1 MSKASPAVNSP
12 SNNLKNKSDFHMSPS
27 GSASKRLFAEN
38 GTTNGSSEG
47 QLKRKRSE
55 LDLNGQTP
63 SKKDRPSDL
72 GIPLPTECEQPRSRG
87 PKTPPHLPPDT
98 DPFPPPPP
106 PSCILPGPISP
117 GFDGSIMIPG
127 QEAYMNGM
135 QPQISPGQING
146 YPPQMMHPCY
156 SYYPSYMYPMPP
168 MSMIPP
174 PPMMMG
180 PIPTATVKLTIEDI
194 PPSCSK
200 ESEEKKKRDSEMK
213 REKAEMVAKR
223 IVAEAMSKAEQNKEK
238 ESSTSLRPPL
248 APPPFSSSRAKSPS
262 QTPSSASSTPLP
274 PPPIPPQLGSLSSPI
289 NDASR
294 FNRTLSNGNTNTGAT
309 PAKPSTQNSAPPLQN
324 LTPIKPL
331 GEDSILLDLLQQQNS
346 PVKKTPTKCPNLD
359 KEREKIR
366 QQKLKEKMEREQKI
380 REMSMRKFDD
390 AKLTGSPNV
399 KNQIKREPSFKN
411 NKPEQMK
418 EYDSH
423 QFESGPLVLQNVK
436 GESTEI
442 TMANEPN
449 EHALTPE
456 EEGKLGEDVGE
467 VMLVEPVNTDDEQK
481 GKLDSTPK
489 KTNGRT
495 HDDEG
500 KSADLLK
507 PLHVTVHATPV
518 KTPLSSP
525 AVPQSDVVVKSK
537 EKEKSSE
544 KESSPGLI
552 PSNASPKKEK
562 KEREFEKEKDKER
575 KKEEK
580 KREMDSQPST
590 STENQSQSEP
600 KKKEKERDKERDRK
614 YKDTPHTSSRFRP
627 FIKVEKHPNGGASVL
642 KCNWDSIRKNFDL
655 EDRIKFAR
663 QFIRFGLH
671 EIDDVPVF
679 TIGILENAADYLED
693 VLDYLS
699 EHYSQLP
706 VKVGS
711 LTNKQAVETMSLK
724 SYYDQVMETCHH
736 GSFRFGPLN
745 SISMVGAKQEEC
757 GNHFV
762 ELIKRLEESPILKPL
777 MPWGEWSVMDM
788 DASDSDDG
796 PIYWVRPGEQ
806 LIRTDELKED
816 KKKRSGSLSGQ
827 QKSLLTIRHSER
839 REVFFEDRTPCHADH
854 VGDGLE
860 RKTTAAVGILQ
871 AIMSPA
877 ERAKLKNRKDASKK
891 RRAVK
896 DVIVFHAGDFEKIVE
911 RLQLDLFEPP
921 MSQCVQWVEEA
932 KLNQLRREG
941 IRYAK
946 FQLHDKDIYFLPR
959 KIVHQFRTISAC
971 GSVAWHVRL
980 SQYYIDHHDD
990 KQLNEDKDEK

>member
-127 QEAYMNGM
+127 QEAYISGM

-156 SYYPSYMYPMPP
+156 SYYPPYMYPMPP

-274 PPPIPPQLGSLSSPI
+274 PPPIPPQLGSLGSPI

-309 PAKPSTQNSAPPLQN
+309 PTKPSTQNSAPPPQN
-324 LTPIKPL
+324 LAPIKPL
-331 GEDSILLDLLQQQNS
+331 GEDSILLDLLQQQSS
-346 PVKKTPTKCPNLD
+346 PVKKTPTKYPNLD

-390 AKLTGSPNV
+390 VKLTGSPNV

-411 NKPEQMK
+411 SKPEQKVCFFVFFLKIKNAFIFTFSVFRIIRIFVLKNFPKTSLSLSLFQSLNNSSPKLMGNGLRDKYSLVEGEAKSPKKEIKK
-418 EYDSH
+418 EYDSPH

-442 TMANEPN
+442 MMANEPN

-489 KTNGRT
+489 KTSGRT

-525 AVPQSDVVVKSK
+525 AVPQSDVVGKSK
-537 EKEKSSE
+537 EEKEKSSE
-544 KESSPGLI
+544 RKESSPSLI

-699 EHYSQLP
+699 EHYPQLP

-711 LTNKQAVETMSLK
+711 LTNKQAVETMNVK

-762 ELIKRLEESPILKPL
+762 ELIKRLEE
-777 MPWGEWSVMDM
+777 V
-788 DASDSDDG
+788 
-796 PIYWVRPGEQ
+796 
-806 LIRTDELKED
+806 
-816 KKKRSGSLSGQ
+816 
-827 QKSLLTIRHSER
+827 
-839 REVFFEDRTPCHADH
+839 
-854 VGDGLE
+854 
-860 RKTTAAVGILQ
+860 
-871 AIMSPA
+871 
-877 ERAKLKNRKDASKK
+877 N
-891 RRAVK
+891 
-896 DVIVFHAGDFEKIVE
+896 
-911 RLQLDLFEPP
+911 
-921 MSQCVQWVEEA
+921 
-932 KLNQLRREG
+932 LN
-941 IRYAK
+941 I
-946 FQLHDKDIYFLPR
+946 
-959 KIVHQFRTISAC
+959 
-971 GSVAWHVRL
+971 
-980 SQYYIDHHDD
+980 
-990 KQLNEDKDEK
+990 